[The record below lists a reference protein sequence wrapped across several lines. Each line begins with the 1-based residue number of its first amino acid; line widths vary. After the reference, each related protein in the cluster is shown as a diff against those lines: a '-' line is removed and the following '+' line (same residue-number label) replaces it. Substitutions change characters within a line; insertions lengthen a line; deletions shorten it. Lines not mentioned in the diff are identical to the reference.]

1 MIKSDR
7 LDVIRED
14 LEALLAAGHQAVS
27 LNDTVGVQTA
37 WQNIQAVTQPLI
49 ARLLFEIAS
58 DPSAIREA
66 VEAEVSDDTEASER

>member
-1 MIKSDR
+1 MIKSDQ

-27 LNDTVGVQTA
+27 LNDTAGVQTA

-58 DPSAIREA
+58 DLSAIREA